1 MLLSWIF
8 CQLQLSKPLLKLSET
23 LYEIVKQ
30 REPVTQQAVW
40 RSKKRQGE
48 MVCVL
53 NNSPNTW
60 QATVGYQKMEWNKD
74 DDKNIKAA
82 VSFWTS
88 SPFFEGPWSKV
99 WSFHTRKYA
108 AALLSTYQVFY
119 RPFRRC
125 SAYERTFIA
134 SLQDIWEFGFFAA
147 QKMTHFLRNSNVS
160 KSNKMSRKSSK
171 PSIGSSFF
179 VEKGAC

>member
-1 MLLSWIF
+1 MDIYLQNMTFDCVSWIF
-8 CQLQLSKPLLKLSET
+8 CQLLLSKPLLKLSET

-30 REPVTQQAVW
+30 REPATQQAVW

-125 SAYERTFIA
+125 SAYER
-134 SLQDIWEFGFFAA
+134 
-147 QKMTHFLRNSNVS
+147 
-160 KSNKMSRKSSK
+160 SSHRCK
-171 PSIGSSFF
+171 IYGSSGFLPHKKWLTF
-179 VEKGAC
+179 CVTPMYQRVIRWVEKVVSHQ